1 MTVTVRVLA
10 QYWENYNVDGGEPHW
25 KPKNGHEF
33 LFEGVDSDTVLYADD
48 LRAALAQLVASE
60 SDDMNKF
67 EYRHHEVIFHEP
79 TKLKS
84 DSLEQALIQQW
95 DEKNA

>member
-10 QYWENYNVDGGEPHW
+10 QYWENYNVDGGKPYW

-33 LFEGVDSDTVLYADD
+33 LFENVDSDTVMYAND
-48 LRAALAQLVASE
+48 LEKVLSELVANE

-67 EYRHHEVIFHEP
+67 EYRDHEVIFHEP

-84 DSLEQALIQQW
+84 DLLEQAIIKQH
-95 DEKNA
+95 DEISS